1 MSDPSEAL
9 HAKVLLIDDL
19 PDRLLVLER
28 TLLRAGHTAVASTL
42 DPRKARDL
50 HVENR
55 YDLILID
62 LDMTGLDG
70 LSVLESLKDV
80 DSEGGPPVLVLASE
94 PIRLRRAL
102 EAGARDFL
110 GKPFTEV
117 EALTRIRNLLEA
129 GLLRR
134 ESRTYGELME
144 QTSASVREG
153 EARFASVI
161 GSAMDAII
169 IVDSGQRVVV
179 FNAAAERVFRCSR
192 DEVLGRPLDAFIP
205 SRFRDAHRHHVERF
219 GATGV
224 TSRSMGAV
232 SAISGL
238 RANGEEFPIEASIS
252 QVEVAGQTL
261 CTVILRDVTE
271 RRRAEQEI
279 LCLNAELEARVR
291 LRTAELEAANQDL
304 EAFSYSVSHD
314 LRAPLRTVDGFSQAV
329 LEDFGPQLPDEGQ
342 RLLQTIRVG
351 AQRMGKLIDDLLAFS
366 RLGRQALNNRVTTD
380 MAELVR
386 QALDELGPER
396 QRRGVDLRIAELA
409 PAEADLPLIK
419 QVWINLLS
427 NALKYTR
434 NREMAIVEVGSTVEE
449 GENVYFVR
457 DNGTGFDM
465 RYAKKLFG
473 VFQRLHRSEDF
484 EGTGVGLAIAQRIVQ
499 RHGGRIWAEAAV
511 EQGAT
516 FRFTLP
522 KGAGS

>member
-1 MSDPSEAL
+1 
-9 HAKVLLIDDL
+9 
-19 PDRLLVLER
+19 
-28 TLLRAGHTAVASTL
+28 
-42 DPRKARDL
+42 
-50 HVENR
+50 
-55 YDLILID
+55 
-62 LDMTGLDG
+62 
-70 LSVLESLKDV
+70 
-80 DSEGGPPVLVLASE
+80 
-94 PIRLRRAL
+94 
-102 EAGARDFL
+102 
-110 GKPFTEV
+110 
-117 EALTRIRNLLEA
+117 
-129 GLLRR
+129 
-134 ESRTYGELME
+134 
-144 QTSASVREG
+144 
-153 EARFASVI
+153 
-161 GSAMDAII
+161 
-169 IVDSGQRVVV
+169 
-179 FNAAAERVFRCSR
+179 
-192 DEVLGRPLDAFIP
+192 
-205 SRFRDAHRHHVERF
+205 
-219 GATGV
+219 
-224 TSRSMGAV
+224 MGAV

>member
-1 MSDPSEAL
+1 MADPSEVL
-9 HAKVLLIDDL
+9 HGKVLVVDDR

-28 TLLRAGHTAVASTL
+28 MLLRAGYTSVASTL
-42 DPRKARDL
+42 DPRKTREL
-50 HVENR
+50 HLENR
-55 YDLILID
+55 YDLIVID
-62 LDMTGLDG
+62 LEMAATDG
-70 LSVLESLKDV
+70 LLVMESLKDV
-80 DSEGGPPVLVLASE
+80 ETEGGLPVLVLSSE
-94 PIRLRRAL
+94 ADRLRRAL

-134 ESRTYGELME
+134 ESRSYGELLE
-144 QTSASVREG
+144 QTSVSVREG
-153 EARFASVI
+153 EARLASVV

-169 IVDSGQRVVV
+169 TVDAGQRVVV
-179 FNAAAERVFRCSR
+179 FNAAAERMFRCSR
-192 DEVLGRPLDAFIP
+192 EVVMGRPLDALIP
-205 SRFRDAHRHHVERF
+205 SRFRDGHRHHVERF

-224 TSRSMGAV
+224 TSRSMGALG
-232 SAISGL
+232 AISGL

-261 CTVILRDVTE
+261 YTVILRDVTE

-279 LCLNAELEARVR
+279 RSLNAELEERVR
-291 LRTAELEAANQDL
+291 LRTVELEAANQDL
-304 EAFSYSVSHD
+304 EAFTYSVSHD

-329 LEDFGPQLPDEGQ
+329 LEDFGPQLPEEGQ
-342 RLLQTIRVG
+342 RLLRTIRAG
-351 AQRMGKLIDDLLAFS
+351 AQRMGGLIDDLLAFS
-366 RLGRQALNNRVTTD
+366 RLGRQSLSKPVVTD
-380 MAELVR
+380 MTELVR
-386 QALDELGPER
+386 QAVEELGPER
-396 QRRGVDLRIAELA
+396 EGRKVDLRIAELA
-409 PAEADLPLIK
+409 PAAGDLLLIK
-419 QVWINLLS
+419 QVWVNLLS

-434 NREMAIVEVGSTVEE
+434 NRETAIVEIGSTVEE

-473 VFQRLHRSEDF
+473 VFQRLPRSEDF

-499 RHGGRIWAEAAV
+499 RHGGRIWAVAAV